1 MNTFENLKI
10 AQLDKKL
17 GVFSNFEVPQSGWIN
32 VIRKTLGM
40 TYAQLAKRVKTS
52 PQVIKKFEQNEIED
66 KITLNTLKKIASAM
80 NCKFVYAFVPNISF
94 EKIIDDRANVVSDAL
109 IKRVSN
115 TMSLESQL
123 PHTDEMLRQKNE
135 LKIDLKKNL
144 KNIWKYEI

>member
-1 MNTFENLKI
+1 MNTFDSLKI
-10 AQLDKKL
+10 VQLDKKL
-17 GVFSNFEVPQSGWIN
+17 SVFSNFEVPKSGWIN
-32 VIRKTLGM
+32 IIRKTLGM
-40 TYAQLAKRVKTS
+40 TYAQLAKRAKSS
-52 PQVIKKFEQNEIED
+52 PQVIKKFEQNEIEG

-80 NCKFVYAFVPNISF
+80 NCKFVYAFVPDTSIQKTIDYRI
-94 EKIIDDRANVVSDAL
+94 EKVSDAI

-123 PHTDEMLRQKNE
+123 PHDEEIRRQKNE